1 MLKKEKHFS
10 RKKLSA
16 LFTAIFILMFSVMA
30 YADTATAA
38 PAENVWLNNGWSRIH
53 ENEAFNGE
61 KNLLRGEFATLINSL
76 LNFKD
81 QTEISFT
88 DVNPDT
94 PYFKE
99 VSKAFKAGYILGR
112 GNNKFYPEAEI
123 TKAEAYIMIARA
135 LKLDTSKPV
144 EQLLKFSDATEVP
157 SWASKE
163 LEALTVKGILGDKN
177 KVKPFE
183 KLTGQEAI
191 ALLQKIK
198 QISSSQTQTPP
209 TEPQTPATET
219 KGNGN
224 SPLNF
229 LGAYFVK
236 VENNTST
243 EINKLADGFTSENMI
258 IKLVFDR
265 GVVRDNWENNQTQI
279 SLRANN
285 GSTIKSEVFRI
296 ENSDAEKEF
305 IFIKPLETL
314 KSGKTVNIVIGKDLK
329 ANNGNTLGTET
340 VISFVVK

>member
-1 MLKKEKHFS
+1 MKKEKHS
-10 RKKLSA
+10 TKKLSA
-16 LFTAIFILMFSVMA
+16 LFTVIFILMFSVMA
-30 YADTATAA
+30 YADTTTTV
-38 PAENVWLNNGWSRIH
+38 AENDWLNNGWSRIH

-123 TKAEAYIMIARA
+123 TKAEAYIMVARA

-144 EQLLKFSDATEVP
+144 EQLLKFSDAKEVP

-163 LEALTVKGILGDKN
+163 IEALTVQGILGDKI

-191 ALLQKIK
+191 ALLQKIEK
-198 QISSSQTQTPP
+198 LSSSQT
-209 TEPQTPATET
+209 QTPATET

-229 LGAYFVK
+229 LGAYFVE

-265 GVVRDNWENNQTQI
+265 GVVRDYWENNQTQI

-314 KSGKTVNIVIGKDLK
+314 KSGKTVNVVIGKDLK

-340 VISFVVK
+340 VISFIVK

>member
-1 MLKKEKHFS
+1 MKKHYS
-10 RKKLSA
+10 SKKLSA
-16 LFTAIFILMFSVMA
+16 LFTVIFILMFSVMA
-30 YADTATAA
+30 YADTTSPAV
-38 PAENVWLNNGWSRIH
+38 AENDWLDNGWSSIH
-53 ENEAFNGE
+53 ENEVFNQE
-61 KNLLRGEFATLINSL
+61 KNLLRCEFAALINSL

-112 GNNKFYPEAEI
+112 GNNKFYPESEI
-123 TKAEAYIMIARA
+123 TKAEAYIMVARA

-144 EQLLKFSDATEVP
+144 EQMLKFSDAKEVP

-163 LEALTVKGILGDKN
+163 IESLTVKGILGDKN

-183 KLTGQEAI
+183 KLTGQEAV
-191 ALLQKIK
+191 ALFQKIEN
-198 QISSSQTQTPP
+198 ITSSQTQTPV
-209 TEPQTPATET
+209 TEPQTSVTET

-224 SPLNF
+224 SSLNF

-236 VENNTST
+236 IENNEST
-243 EINKLADGFTSENMI
+243 EISKIEDGFTSENMI

-265 GVVRDNWENNQTQI
+265 GVVRDYWENNQTQI
-279 SLRANN
+279 SLKSNH
-285 GSTIKSEVFRI
+285 GSIIKCEVFRI

-305 IFIKPLETL
+305 IFVKPLETL
-314 KSGKTVNIVIGKDLK
+314 KSGKTVNVVIGKDLK
-329 ANNGNTLGTET
+329 ANNSNTLGTET